1 MHPRS
6 DVPLPRD
13 FADVELLLLGGTSF
27 LGRHAAGIALERGHE
42 VILFHCRSGAEGPYQ
57 VEEHLHGDRD
67 GGLSVLEA
75 RGTRS
80 STPAATFRASYSVG
94 GSPFGGEH

>member
-1 MHPRS
+1 
-6 DVPLPRD
+6 VPLPRD

-67 GGLSVLEA
+67 GGLSVLEGRTWDA
-75 RGTRS
+75 VIDASGYVPRVVQPRRQS
-80 STPAATFRASYSVG
+80 LRRRA
-94 GSPFGGEH
+94 PRA